1 MVDMNLFLKKSP
13 LSLFFSLFISK
24 VGDTAYEVIFIL
36 LVLELTD
43 NYFFTGLVYFFRFI
57 PFLFFGPIGG
67 WLADN
72 FSLKKNMIFSEFVR
86 LLASFFVFITSITE
100 TTHIIVLIFAAI
112 CTTIGRSLFQPSFQA
127 AIPRIF
133 SINDLTKA
141 NSISQIIEETA
152 SLIGPLVCS
161 VLLFFAN
168 KSTVLIF
175 DLFTYF
181 LSIIVLFNLTDL
193 NSNKKKSFHFIK
205 IYRETVSYLKDVSIE
220 NNNLFIT
227 LVGSSF
233 AILFTGAILRFL
245 IPAFVLSKGG
255 EESFVSSIFSLI
267 AVGTLIGGL
276 LYSKIIFNITSLK
289 LMVFWL
295 LYGVIM
301 FIIPLVATLSLKL
314 LLVLAFV
321 LGFIGAFVDISLV
334 SSLQLYSRR
343 EDLGKS
349 FGTFSTLAN
358 SAEAMSGFIAGLFA
372 LVGLMSSFLAM
383 SALIISTGM
392 IGVIK
397 MKKKKERTP
406 LNTTG
411 DDDH

>member
-1 MVDMNLFLKKSP
+1 MVDMNSFFKKSP
-13 LSLFFSLFISK
+13 LSLFLSLFISK
-24 VGDTAYEVIFIL
+24 VGDSAYEVIFIL

-72 FSLKKNMIFSEFVR
+72 FSLKKNMILSEFVR
-86 LLASFFVFITSITE
+86 LLASLFVFITYITG
-100 TTHIIVLIFAAI
+100 TAHIIVLIFAAI
-112 CTTIGRSLFQPSFQA
+112 CTTIGRSIFQPSFQA
-127 AIPRIF
+127 AIPRMF
-133 SINDLTKA
+133 SINELTKA
-141 NSISQIIEETA
+141 NSIAQIIEETA
-152 SLIGPLVCS
+152 SVIGPLVCS
-161 VLLFFAN
+161 VLLFLAN
-168 KSTVLIF
+168 KSAVLIF
-175 DLFTYF
+175 DFFTYF
-181 LSIIVLFNLTDL
+181 ISIILLFNLMNL
-193 NSNKKKSFHFIK
+193 NSSKNKPFNFIK
-205 IYRETVSYLKDVSIE
+205 IYRETASYLKYISTE

-245 IPAFVLSKGG
+245 IPAFVLSVGG
-255 EESFVSSIFSLI
+255 EESFVSYIFSLI
-267 AVGTLIGGL
+267 AVGTIVGGL
-276 LYSKIIFNITSLK
+276 LYSKIILNVTSLK

-295 LYGVIM
+295 LYGVILFVM
-301 FIIPLVATLSLKL
+301 PLIAGLYLKL

-334 SSLQLYSRR
+334 SAIQLYSRH
-343 EDLGKS
+343 EDFGNS

-358 SAEAMSGFIAGLFA
+358 SAEAVSGFIAGLFA
-372 LVGLMSSFLAM
+372 LVGLVSSFLAM

-397 MKKKKERTP
+397 IKKNKDITP
-406 LNTTG
+406 LNTTV

>member
-1 MVDMNLFLKKSP
+1 MNLFLKKSP
-13 LSLFFSLFISK
+13 LSLFLSLFISK
-24 VGDTAYEVIFIL
+24 VGDYAYEVIFVL

-43 NYFFTGLVYFFRFI
+43 TYLFTGLVYFFRFI

-86 LLASFFVFITSITE
+86 LLASLFVFITYITG
-100 TTHIIVLIFAAI
+100 TAHIIVLIFAAI
-112 CTTIGRSLFQPSFQA
+112 CTTIGRSIFQPSFQA
-127 AIPRIF
+127 ALPRIF

-152 SLIGPLVCS
+152 SVIGPLVCS

-175 DLFTYF
+175 DFFTYF
-181 LSIIVLFNLTDL
+181 ISLIVLFNLMNL
-193 NSNKKKSFHFIK
+193 NSSANKSFNFIK
-205 IYRETVSYLKDVSIE
+205 IYRETASYLKYISTE

-245 IPAFVLSKGG
+245 IPAFVLSQGG
-255 EESFVSSIFSLI
+255 EESFVSYLFSLI
-267 AVGTLIGGL
+267 AMGTIVGGF

-295 LYGVIM
+295 LYGIIM
-301 FIIPLVATLSLKL
+301 FVMPLAAVFSLKL

-358 SAEAMSGFIAGLFA
+358 SAEAVSGFIAGIFA
-372 LVGLMSSFLAM
+372 LVGLVSSFLAM
-383 SALIISTGM
+383 STLIISTGM

-397 MKKKKERTP
+397 LKKKKERTP
-406 LNTTG
+406 LNTIG
-411 DDDH
+411 DNDH

>member
-1 MVDMNLFLKKSP
+1 
-13 LSLFFSLFISK
+13 
-24 VGDTAYEVIFIL
+24 
-36 LVLELTD
+36 
-43 NYFFTGLVYFFRFI
+43 
-57 PFLFFGPIGG
+57 
-67 WLADN
+67 
-72 FSLKKNMIFSEFVR
+72 MIFSEFAR
-86 LLASFFVFITSITE
+86 LLASLFVSITYI
-100 TTHIIVLIFAAI
+100 TGSAHIIVLIFAAI

-141 NSISQIIEETA
+141 NSTSQIIEETA
-152 SLIGPLVCS
+152 SIIGALVCS
-161 VLLFFAN
+161 VLLFLAN

-175 DLFTYF
+175 DFFTYF
-181 LSIIVLFNLTDL
+181 LSIIVLFNLTNL
-193 NSNKKKSFHFIK
+193 NSNEKKSFHFIK
-205 IYRETVSYLKDVSIE
+205 IYRETFSYLKYISTE

-245 IPAFVLSKGG
+245 IPAFVLSLGG

-267 AVGTLIGGL
+267 AVGTIVGGF
-276 LYSKIIFNITSLK
+276 LYSKMIFNITSLK

-295 LYGVIM
+295 LYGIIM
-301 FIIPLVATLSLKL
+301 FIMPLAATHSLKL

-321 LGFIGAFVDISLV
+321 LGFMGAFVDISLV

-343 EDLGKS
+343 EDYGKS

-358 SAEAMSGFIAGLFA
+358 SAEAVSGFIAGLFA
-372 LVGLMSSFLAM
+372 LVGLVSSFLAM
-383 SALIISTGM
+383 SAFIISTG
-392 IGVIK
+392 ITGVIK
-397 MKKKKERTP
+397 MKKNKDITP

-411 DDDH
+411 EDDY

>member
-1 MVDMNLFLKKSP
+1 MNLFLKKSR

-24 VGDTAYEVIFIL
+24 VGDTAYEVVFIL

-43 NYFFTGLVYFFRFI
+43 NYLFIGLVYFFRFI

-72 FSLKKNMIFSEFVR
+72 FSLKKNMIFSEFAR
-86 LLASFFVFITSITE
+86 LLASLFVFITYITGSA
-100 TTHIIVLIFAAI
+100 HIIVLIFAAI

-141 NSISQIIEETA
+141 NSTSQIIEETA
-152 SLIGPLVCS
+152 SIIGALVCS
-161 VLLFFAN
+161 VLLFLAN

-175 DLFTYF
+175 DFFTYF
-181 LSIIVLFNLTDL
+181 LSIIVLFNLTNL
-193 NSNKKKSFHFIK
+193 NSNEKKSFHFIK
-205 IYRETVSYLKDVSIE
+205 IYRETFSYLKYISTE

-245 IPAFVLSKGG
+245 IPAFVLSLGG

-267 AVGTLIGGL
+267 AVGTIVGGF
-276 LYSKIIFNITSLK
+276 LYSKMIFNITSLK

-295 LYGVIM
+295 LYGIIM
-301 FIIPLVATLSLKL
+301 FIMPLAATHSLKL

-321 LGFIGAFVDISLV
+321 LGFMGAFVDISLV

-343 EDLGKS
+343 EDYGKS

-358 SAEAMSGFIAGLFA
+358 SAEAVSGFIAGLFA
-372 LVGLMSSFLAM
+372 LVGLVSSFLAM
-383 SALIISTGM
+383 SAFIISTGI

-397 MKKKKERTP
+397 MKKNKDITP

-411 DDDH
+411 EDDY

>member
-1 MVDMNLFLKKSP
+1 M
-13 LSLFFSLFISK
+13 
-24 VGDTAYEVIFIL
+24 
-36 LVLELTD
+36 
-43 NYFFTGLVYFFRFI
+43 
-57 PFLFFGPIGG
+57 FG
-67 WLADN
+67 
-72 FSLKKNMIFSEFVR
+72 
-86 LLASFFVFITSITE
+86 
-100 TTHIIVLIFAAI
+100 
-112 CTTIGRSLFQPSFQA
+112 
-127 AIPRIF
+127 
-133 SINDLTKA
+133 
-141 NSISQIIEETA
+141 
-152 SLIGPLVCS
+152 S

-181 LSIIVLFNLTDL
+181 LSIILLLNLTNL
-193 NSNKKKSFHFIK
+193 NSNEKKPFHFIK
-205 IYRETVSYLKDVSIE
+205 IYRETVSYLKDISTE

-233 AILFTGAILRFL
+233 VILFTGAILRFL
-245 IPAFVLSKGG
+245 IPAFVLSQGG

-267 AVGTLIGGL
+267 AVGTLVGDV

-295 LYGVIM
+295 LYGIIM
-301 FIIPLVATLSLKL
+301 FVMPLAATLSLKL

-334 SSLQLYSRR
+334 SSLQLYSRC
-343 EDLGKS
+343 EDFEKS

-358 SAEAMSGFIAGLFA
+358 STEAVSGFIAGLFA
-372 LVGLMSSFLAM
+372 LVGLVSSFLAM
-383 SALIISTGM
+383 SALIIYTGM

>member
-1 MVDMNLFLKKSP
+1 MNSFFKKSP
-13 LSLFFSLFISK
+13 LSLFLSLFISK
-24 VGDTAYEVIFIL
+24 VGDSAYEVIFIL

-72 FSLKKNMIFSEFVR
+72 FSLKKNMILSEFVR
-86 LLASFFVFITSITE
+86 LLASLFVFITYITG
-100 TTHIIVLIFAAI
+100 TAHIIVLIFAAI
-112 CTTIGRSLFQPSFQA
+112 CTTIGRSIFQPSFQA
-127 AIPRIF
+127 AIPRMF
-133 SINDLTKA
+133 SINELTKA
-141 NSISQIIEETA
+141 NSIAQIIEETA
-152 SLIGPLVCS
+152 SVIGPLVCS
-161 VLLFFAN
+161 VLLFLAN
-168 KSTVLIF
+168 KSAVLIF
-175 DLFTYF
+175 DFFTYF
-181 LSIIVLFNLTDL
+181 ISIILLFNLMNL
-193 NSNKKKSFHFIK
+193 NSSKNKPFNFIK
-205 IYRETVSYLKDVSIE
+205 IYRETASYLKYISTE

-245 IPAFVLSKGG
+245 IPAFVLSVGG
-255 EESFVSSIFSLI
+255 EESFVSYIFSLI
-267 AVGTLIGGL
+267 AVGTIVGGL
-276 LYSKIIFNITSLK
+276 LYSKIILNVTSLK

-295 LYGVIM
+295 LYGVILFVM
-301 FIIPLVATLSLKL
+301 PLIAGLYLKL

-334 SSLQLYSRR
+334 SAIQLYSRH
-343 EDLGKS
+343 EDFGNS

-358 SAEAMSGFIAGLFA
+358 SAEAVSGFIAGLFA
-372 LVGLMSSFLAM
+372 LVGLVSSFLAM

-397 MKKKKERTP
+397 IKKNKDITP
-406 LNTTG
+406 LNTTV

>member
-1 MVDMNLFLKKSP
+1 MFKKSP
-13 LSLFFSLFISK
+13 LALFSSLFISK
-24 VGDTAYEVIFIL
+24 VGDYAYEVIFVL

-57 PFLFFGPIGG
+57 PFFFFGPIGG

-86 LLASFFVFITSITE
+86 LLASLFVFITTITG
-100 TTHIIVLIFAAI
+100 TAHIIVLIFAAI
-112 CTTIGRSLFQPSFQA
+112 CTTIGRSIFQPSFQA
-127 AIPRIF
+127 ALPRLF
-133 SINDLTKA
+133 SIKDLTKA
-141 NSISQIIEETA
+141 NSIAQIIDETA
-152 SLIGPLVCS
+152 SVIGPLVCS
-161 VLLFFAN
+161 LLLFLAN
-168 KSTVLIF
+168 KSAVLIF
-175 DLFTYF
+175 DFFTYF
-181 LSIIVLFNLTDL
+181 ISLIVLFHLMNL
-193 NSNKKKSFHFIK
+193 NSSKNKPFHFIQ
-205 IYRETVSYLKDVSIE
+205 IYRETASYLKYISTE

-245 IPAFVLSKGG
+245 IPAFVLSAGG
-255 EESFVSSIFSLI
+255 QESLVSYIFSLI
-267 AVGTLIGGL
+267 AVGTIVGGL
-276 LYSKIIFNITSLK
+276 LYHKIIFNITSLK

-295 LYGVIM
+295 LYGVILFVM
-301 FIIPLVATLSLKL
+301 PLAAALYLKL

-334 SSLQLYSRR
+334 SALQLYSRR
-343 EDLGKS
+343 EDFGKS

-358 SAEAMSGFIAGLFA
+358 SAEAVSSFIAGLFA
-372 LVGLMSSFLAM
+372 LVGLASSFLAM
-383 SALIISTGM
+383 SAFIISTGI

-397 MKKKKERTP
+397 LNKNKDITP
-406 LNTTG
+406 LNTTV

>member
-1 MVDMNLFLKKSP
+1 MNLFLKKSP

>member
-1 MVDMNLFLKKSP
+1 MNLFFKKNP
-13 LSLFFSLFISK
+13 LLLFLSLFISK
-24 VGDTAYEVIFIL
+24 IGDYAYEVIFVL

-43 NYFFTGLVYFFRFI
+43 NFFFTGLVYFFRFI

-86 LLASFFVFITSITE
+86 LLASLFVFITYITGSA
-100 TTHIIVLIFAAI
+100 HIVVLIFAAI

-141 NSISQIIEETA
+141 NSISQIIEDTA

-175 DLFTYF
+175 DFFTYF
-181 LSIIVLFNLTDL
+181 LSIILLLNLMNFNSSE
-193 NSNKKKSFHFIK
+193 NNSFHFIK
-205 IYRETVSYLKDVSIE
+205 IYRETTFYLKHISTE
-220 NNNLFIT
+220 NKNLFIT

-245 IPAFVLSKGG
+245 IPAFILSQGG
-255 EESFVSSIFSLI
+255 EESFVSSLFSLI
-267 AVGTLIGGL
+267 AFGTLVGGF

-295 LYGVIM
+295 LYGIVM
-301 FIIPLVATLSLKL
+301 FVMPLAAMLSLKL

-334 SSLQLYSRR
+334 SAIQLYSRR
-343 EDLGKS
+343 EDFGKS

-358 SAEAMSGFIAGLFA
+358 CSEAISGFIAGLFA
-372 LVGLMSSFLAM
+372 LVGLVSSFLAM
-383 SALIISTGM
+383 SAFIISTGM

-397 MKKKKERTP
+397 LKKNKQRTP
-406 LNTTG
+406 LNTLG
-411 DDDH
+411 DTDH

>member
-1 MVDMNLFLKKSP
+1 MNLFLKKSP
-13 LSLFFSLFISK
+13 LSLFLSLFISK
-24 VGDTAYEVIFIL
+24 VGDYAYEVIFIL

-43 NYFFTGLVYFFRFI
+43 TYLFTGLVYFFRFI

-86 LLASFFVFITSITE
+86 LLASLFVFITYITG
-100 TTHIIVLIFAAI
+100 TAHIIVLIFAAI
-112 CTTIGRSLFQPSFQA
+112 CTTIGRSIFQPSFQA
-127 AIPRIF
+127 ALPRIF

-141 NSISQIIEETA
+141 NSISQIIEETT
-152 SLIGPLVCS
+152 SVIGPLVCS

-175 DLFTYF
+175 DFFTYF
-181 LSIIVLFNLTDL
+181 LSLIVLFNLMNL
-193 NSNKKKSFHFIK
+193 NSSANKSFNFIK
-205 IYRETVSYLKDVSIE
+205 IYRETASYLKYISTE

-245 IPAFVLSKGG
+245 IPAFVFSQGG
-255 EESFVSSIFSLI
+255 EESFVSYLFSLI
-267 AVGTLIGGL
+267 AMGTIVGGF

-295 LYGVIM
+295 LYGIIM
-301 FIIPLVATLSLKL
+301 FIMPLAAVFSLKL

-343 EDLGKS
+343 EDFGKS

-358 SAEAMSGFIAGLFA
+358 SAEAVSGFIAGLFA
-372 LVGLMSSFLAM
+372 LVGLASSFLAM

-397 MKKKKERTP
+397 LKKKKERTP
-406 LNTTG
+406 LNTIG
-411 DDDH
+411 DNDH